1 MASTAPARAARR
13 SAAPGAS
20 PVVRQRLLAKV
31 ASRLEEDPQHVA
43 PILRLIAEPDVVP
56 PRERLSGEAKE
67 INTRRLAARRAAF
80 IEGAFSGQ
88 QVRELLGG
96 VSRQAVHQKTQAGRL
111 LAVRYGNT
119 TWFPKWQFTAD
130 GRILPRL
137 GELLAVLPADPLAAD
152 ALMRTPLPEEKG
164 RSPADLL
171 RRGRFDRALHYAA
184 TAGGDR

>member
-1 MASTAPARAARR
+1 M
-13 SAAPGAS
+13 
-20 PVVRQRLLAKV
+20 
-31 ASRLEEDPQHVA
+31 
-43 PILRLIAEPDVVP
+43 
-56 PRERLSGEAKE
+56 
-67 INTRRLAARRAAF
+67 
-80 IEGAFSGQ
+80 
-88 QVRELLGG
+88 
-96 VSRQAVHQKTQAGRL
+96 HQKTQAGRL